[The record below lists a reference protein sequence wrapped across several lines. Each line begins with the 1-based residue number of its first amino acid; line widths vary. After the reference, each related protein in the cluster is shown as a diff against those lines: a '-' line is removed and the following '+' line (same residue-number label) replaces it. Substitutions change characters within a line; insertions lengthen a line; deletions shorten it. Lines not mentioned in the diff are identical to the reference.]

1 MVGMS
6 VAFFYLEE
14 RAKLCAND
22 RVFDGVDLRIKSL
35 DNDHNV
41 FTLAADSNTMQKQ
54 SIAANDN
61 QKPRGAAIV

>member
-35 DNDHNV
+35 DNV
-41 FTLAADSNTMQKQ
+41 FTWAADSNTMQKQ
-54 SIAANDN
+54 SIAA
-61 QKPRGAAIV
+61 QSKVKTTR